1 MDREIKKEL
10 EKVVGKEGIV
20 SERKRQKELLGGT
33 PSKDSFVLLPSSH
46 EEISEILKIA
56 NSKRVPVRTTYYG
69 RFDSKSLSDGGIF
82 LLFSRMKKIENL
94 DVKNLIAHVQRG
106 VTFDELNAALKEH
119 NQKILPPANAYT
131 DSVVETYVM
140 RSVQYA
146 MNRYPDI
153 QFSNLYA
160 VLPSGDIYK
169 TGSHILSEKIADWK
183 DEPGPHIC
191 KIYHGGEDIFGIVS
205 RGSIQTYPL
214 MEMRK
219 AMVFHFLEM
228 EKAFEFLKWVSRK
241 ELVQE
246 GVLLNAKE
254 WTSFSSVSYFEG
266 WVSVCGFESFKK
278 HVEFQMRK
286 VSEKAKEMGG
296 VHIEDGDEMG
306 LKYIETPGRSSL
318 EDTVEFFSLFREIKF
333 FDDLLKNFFLQNG
346 IEPKDIRACYISCST
361 GRCLFAKY
369 TLPLKNENLI
379 KEAYKFLL
387 KNGAFVDR
395 LIDGVAEE
403 YYSKNTLPTL
413 IKKLKDAIDPFRI
426 LNPEKFIEV

>member
-1 MDREIKKEL
+1 MERELKKEL

-20 SERKRQKELLGGT
+20 YERRKQKELLGGT
-33 PSKDSFVLLPSSH
+33 PSRDSFVLLPSTH
-46 EEISEILKIA
+46 EEIAEILKIA
-56 NSKRVPVRTTYYG
+56 NSKRIPVRTTYYG
-69 RFDSKSLSDGGIF
+69 RFDSKSLSEGGIF
-82 LLFSRMKKIENL
+82 LLFSRMKKIENI
-94 DVKNLIAHVQRG
+94 DGKNLVAHVQRG
-106 VTFDELNAALKEH
+106 VTFDELHTALKEH
-119 NQKILPPANAYT
+119 NQKILPPANACT
-131 DSVVETYVM
+131 NSVVETYVM

-205 RGSIQTYPL
+205 RASIQTFPL

-219 AMVFHFLEM
+219 ARVFHFLEM
-228 EKAFEFLKWVSRK
+228 EKAFEFLKWISRK

-254 WTSFSSVSYFEG
+254 WTNFSSVSYFEG
-266 WVSVCGFESFKK
+266 WVSICGFESFKK

-306 LKYIETPGRSSL
+306 LKFIETPGMASL
-318 EDTVEFFSLFREIKF
+318 EDTVEFFSLFRDIKF
-333 FDDLLKNFFLQNG
+333 FDDLLKDFFLKNG
-346 IEPKDIRACYISCST
+346 IEPKDMRTCYISCST
-361 GRCLFAKY
+361 GRCVYAKY
-369 TLPLKNENLI
+369 TLPVKDGNLV
-379 KEAYKFLL
+379 KETHKFLL

-395 LIDGVAEE
+395 LTDGIAQE
-403 YYSKNTLPTL
+403 YYSKNNLLEL
-413 IKKLKDAIDPFRI
+413 IKKLKDAIDPFNL
-426 LNPEKFIEV
+426 LNPKRLIEV